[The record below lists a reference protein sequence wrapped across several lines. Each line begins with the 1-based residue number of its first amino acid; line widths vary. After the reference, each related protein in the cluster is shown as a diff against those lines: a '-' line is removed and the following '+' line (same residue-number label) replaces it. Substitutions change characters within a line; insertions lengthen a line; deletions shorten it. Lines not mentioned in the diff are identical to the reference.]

1 MNKGLNNPI
10 NIKTVILLLSYYFLV
25 VIPHEIVGKQVAAV
39 FSEFGRDQYNLII
52 LILFCILAGITG
64 VYLVRKIKPN
74 DRVIIMGFVLMSLII
89 IVLSFKFLL
98 VFNVEAIHFVQYA
111 LFAIICFKLN
121 RSFLQTMIWSSIA
134 GAFDELYQYL
144 YLAPQRT
151 EYYDFND
158 VIINTIGAG
167 IGLIFIRALSNTSV
181 HFNWRQIKNS
191 LIFKFLLALIGII
204 VLGFASG
211 YISNFSS
218 DQAVFVL
225 QKNPDIEFWHTAY
238 MPVYKFSVKFH
249 VVKPIEGVVITILI
263 IIFYG
268 FLQYGTKNED
278 IIR

>member
-10 NIKTVILLLSYYFLV
+10 NIKTVFLLLSYYFLV
-25 VIPHEIVGKQVAAV
+25 VFPHEIVGKQVAAV
-39 FSEFGRDQYNLII
+39 FSEFGRNQYNLII
-52 LILFCILAGITG
+52 LFLFCTLASITG
-64 VYLVRKIKPN
+64 FYLVRKIIRD
-74 DRVIIMGFVLMSLII
+74 DRIFIMSYVLITLII
-89 IVLSFKFLL
+89 IVLSFKILL
-98 VFNVEAIHFVQYA
+98 VFNVEAIHFIQYA
-111 LFAIICFKLN
+111 IFAMICFKLN
-121 RSFLQTMIWSSIA
+121 RSFLQTMIWSSLA

-144 YLAPQRT
+144 YLAPLRT

-167 IGLIFIRALSNTSV
+167 IGLIFIRASNNSSL
-181 HFNWRQIKNS
+181 HFNWRQARSS
-191 LIFKFLLALIGII
+191 LIFKILLALIGII
-204 VLGFASG
+204 VLGFATG
-211 YISNFSS
+211 YISNFYS

-238 MPVYKFSVKFH
+238 MPKYKFSVKFH
-249 VVKPIEGVVITILI
+249 VVKPIEGLVITILI